1 MMEILYLKRFT
12 LINYAV
18 YLIPDEFF
26 EPFVEFNG
34 DLTVEN
40 VYSIRLLKIDPSNLR
55 ISKPLIFSSLLV
67 LLFFAIPIDIFEKT
81 LKSVVENRSFNIVNF
96 KLSLF
101 GSSGPECSEVTSFIL
116 VFTAMLNDVKYLRGS
131 PVFIKAV
138 GFIYCSL

>member
-40 VYSIRLLKIDPSNLR
+40 VYSVRLLKIDPSNLR

-101 GSSGPECSEVTSFIL
+101 IL